1 MTLNG
6 RAWIGDQVRD
16 ETVKREG
23 IVTDVRQ
30 GTYVLRPLH
39 GTAPEWTANSD
50 DQLTITVP
58 REDRQH
64 SIPPER

>member
-6 RAWIGDQVRD
+6 RAWIGDWVRD
-16 ETVKREG
+16 DSTGREG

-39 GTAPEWTANSD
+39 GSASEWTTDSD
-50 DQLTITVP
+50 GQLTVTVP
-58 REDRQH
+58 REDPQH
-64 SIPPER
+64 NIPPER